1 MLQRETSTSAD
12 LRRWA
17 LQCGAR
23 ASTAASGD
31 ERERLSRMREAL
43 LDLADNED
51 WLSGIARRQDA
62 AAQIAKRKA
71 EPCALSRTG

>member
-1 MLQRETSTSAD
+1 MRRETPTSAD

-23 ASTAASGD
+23 ASSVVSAD
-31 ERERLSRMREAL
+31 ERQRLLTMREAL

-51 WLSGIARRQDA
+51 WLSGIARGRDLSA
-62 AAQIAKRKA
+62 RIAKRKA